1 VCPGFWVEA
10 QERRFLIRFLTS
22 VPLCGS
28 WRSVSEAEMVFEIRN
43 LRQNRR
49 ASRTT
54 FHGFQILAPD
64 REVEEVVEKETR
76 DWMRCGFSW

>member
-1 VCPGFWVEA
+1 MRVAVVGVRPGALGW
-10 QERRFLIRFLTS
+10 RRFLTRFLTL
-22 VPLCGS
+22 VQLR
-28 WRSVSEAEMVFEIRN
+28 RSISEAEMVFET

-54 FHGFQILAPD
+54 FQGFQKLAPD
-64 REVEEVVEKETR
+64 REVEEVMEKETR